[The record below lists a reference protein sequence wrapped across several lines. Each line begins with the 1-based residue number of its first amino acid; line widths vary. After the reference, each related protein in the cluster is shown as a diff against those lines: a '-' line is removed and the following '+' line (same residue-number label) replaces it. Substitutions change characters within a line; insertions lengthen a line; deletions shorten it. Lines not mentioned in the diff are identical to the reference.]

1 MARRTIQLRVIFL
14 IYLSDENYIPPV
26 ILLASIVLQIILLFS
41 FPISVDLSSLLG
53 LILILS
59 GISLVFVSFRFM
71 KKMKTTFIPDGTPEV
86 LISSGP
92 FKFSRN
98 PIYLGMLTILVGV
111 AFLMSSLSAI
121 IIAFVFGIII
131 NFTWI
136 AHEEKKLHE
145 LFSEDWENYSS
156 KVRRWI

>member
-1 MARRTIQLRVIFL
+1 MKITF
-14 IYLSDENYIPPV
+14 PPV
-26 ILLASIVLQIILLFS
+26 ILLASIVLQIILLFF

-71 KKMKTTFIPDGTPEV
+71 RKMKTTFIPDGTPEV

-98 PIYLGMLTILVGV
+98 PIYLGMLTVLVGV

>member
-1 MARRTIQLRVIFL
+1 MKITF
-14 IYLSDENYIPPV
+14 PPV

-59 GISLVFVSFRFM
+59 GISLVFVSLRFM
-71 KKMKTTFIPDGTPEV
+71 RKMKTTFIPDGTPEV

-98 PIYLGMLTILVGV
+98 PIYLGMLTVLVGV

>member
-1 MARRTIQLRVIFL
+1 MKITF
-14 IYLSDENYIPPV
+14 PPI
-26 ILLASIVLQIILLFS
+26 ILLASFVSQIILLFS

-71 KKMKTTFIPDGTPEV
+71 RKMKTTFIPDGTPEV
-86 LISSGP
+86 LISTGP

>member
-1 MARRTIQLRVIFL
+1 MKITF
-14 IYLSDENYIPPV
+14 PPF
-26 ILLASIVLQIILLFS
+26 ILLASIVLQIILLFF

-71 KKMKTTFIPDGTPEV
+71 RKMKTTFIPDGTPEV

-98 PIYLGMLTILVGV
+98 PIYLGMLTVLVGV

>member
-1 MARRTIQLRVIFL
+1 MKITF
-14 IYLSDENYIPPV
+14 PPV

-53 LILILS
+53 LLLILS
-59 GISLVFVSFRFM
+59 GISLVFVSIRCM
-71 KKMKTTFIPDGTPEV
+71 RKMKTTFIPGGTPEV

-111 AFLMSSLSAI
+111 AFFMSSLSANI
-121 IIAFVFGIII
+121 NAFVFGIII

>member
-1 MARRTIQLRVIFL
+1 MNITF
-14 IYLSDENYIPPV
+14 PPV

-41 FPISVDLSSLLG
+41 FPISVDMSSLLG

-59 GISLVFVSFRFM
+59 SISLVFVSFRFM
-71 KKMKTTFIPDGTPEV
+71 RKMKTTFIPDGTPEV

-98 PIYLGMLTILVGV
+98 PIYLGMLTILVGL

-121 IIAFVFGIII
+121 IIAIVFGTII

>member
-1 MARRTIQLRVIFL
+1 MKITF
-14 IYLSDENYIPPV
+14 PPV

-71 KKMKTTFIPDGTPEV
+71 RKMKTTFIPDGTPEI

-92 FKFSRN
+92 FRFSRN
-98 PIYLGMLTILVGV
+98 PIYLGMLSILVGA

>member
-1 MARRTIQLRVIFL
+1 MKITF
-14 IYLSDENYIPPV
+14 PPV

-41 FPISVDLSSLLG
+41 FPVSVDLSSLLG

-71 KKMKTTFIPDGTPEV
+71 RKMKTTFIPDGTPEV

-98 PIYLGMLTILVGV
+98 PIYLGMLTVLVGV

>member
-1 MARRTIQLRVIFL
+1 MKITF
-14 IYLSDENYIPPV
+14 PPV
-26 ILLASIVLQIILLFS
+26 ILLASIVLQIILLFF

-53 LILILS
+53 LILVLS

-71 KKMKTTFIPDGTPEV
+71 RKMKTTFIPDGTPEV

-98 PIYLGMLTILVGV
+98 PIYLGMLTILVGL

-156 KVRRWI
+156 KVRMWI

>member
-1 MARRTIQLRVIFL
+1 MKITF
-14 IYLSDENYIPPV
+14 PPV

-59 GISLVFVSFRFM
+59 GISLIFVSFRFM
-71 KKMKTTFIPDGTPEV
+71 RKMKTTFIPDGTPEV

-98 PIYLGMLTILVGV
+98 PIYLGMLTILVGA

>member
-1 MARRTIQLRVIFL
+1 MKITF
-14 IYLSDENYIPPV
+14 PPV

-71 KKMKTTFIPDGTPEV
+71 RKMKTTFIPDGTPEV

-98 PIYLGMLTILVGV
+98 PIYLGMLTVLVGV

-121 IIAFVFGIII
+121 IIAFVFWIII

>member
-1 MARRTIQLRVIFL
+1 MKITF
-14 IYLSDENYIPPV
+14 PPV
-26 ILLASIVLQIILLFS
+26 ILLASIVLQIILLFF

-71 KKMKTTFIPDGTPEV
+71 RKMKTTFIPDGTPEV

>member
-1 MARRTIQLRVIFL
+1 MCIRD
-14 IYLSDENYIPPV
+14 S
-26 ILLASIVLQIILLFS
+26 
-41 FPISVDLSSLLG
+41 PISVDLSSLLG

-71 KKMKTTFIPDGTPEV
+71 RKMKTTFIPDGTPEV

-98 PIYLGMLTILVGV
+98 PIYLGMLTVLVGV

-121 IIAFVFGIII
+121 IIAFVFGMII

>member
-1 MARRTIQLRVIFL
+1 MKITF
-14 IYLSDENYIPPV
+14 PPI
-26 ILLASIVLQIILLFS
+26 ILLASIVLQVILLFS
-41 FPISVDLSSLLG
+41 FPISIDLSFLLG
-53 LILILS
+53 LILIFS

-71 KKMKTTFIPDGTPEV
+71 RKMKTTFIPDGIPEV

-111 AFLMSSLSAI
+111 AFLMSSLSAM
-121 IIAFVFGIII
+121 IIAFVFGTII

-136 AHEEKKLHE
+136 AHEEKKLQE

>member
-1 MARRTIQLRVIFL
+1 MKITF
-14 IYLSDENYIPPV
+14 PPV

-41 FPISVDLSSLLG
+41 FPISVDMSSLLG

-71 KKMKTTFIPDGTPEV
+71 RKMKTTFIPDGTPEV

-98 PIYLGMLTILVGV
+98 PIYLGMLTVLVGV

>member
-1 MARRTIQLRVIFL
+1 MKITF
-14 IYLSDENYIPPV
+14 PPV

-71 KKMKTTFIPDGTPEV
+71 RKMKTTFIPDGTPEV

-98 PIYLGMLTILVGV
+98 PIYLGMLTILVGL

-121 IIAFVFGIII
+121 IIAIVFGTII

-156 KVRRWI
+156 KVKRWI

>member
-1 MARRTIQLRVIFL
+1 MKITF
-14 IYLSDENYIPPV
+14 PPV

-59 GISLVFVSFRFM
+59 GISLVFVSFRLM
-71 KKMKTTFIPDGTPEV
+71 RKMKTTFIPDGTPEV

-121 IIAFVFGIII
+121 IIAFVFGTII

>member
-1 MARRTIQLRVIFL
+1 MKITF
-14 IYLSDENYIPPV
+14 PPV

-71 KKMKTTFIPDGTPEV
+71 RKMKTTFIPDGTPEV

-98 PIYLGMLTILVGV
+98 PIYLGMLTVLVGV

-145 LFSEDWENYSS
+145 LFSKDWVIYSS
-156 KVRRWI
+156 IVRRWI

>member
-1 MARRTIQLRVIFL
+1 MKITF
-14 IYLSDENYIPPV
+14 PPI
-26 ILLASIVLQIILLFS
+26 ILLASIVLQVILLFS

-53 LILILS
+53 LILIFS
-59 GISLVFVSFRFM
+59 GVSLVVVSLRFM
-71 KKMKTTFIPDGTPEV
+71 RKMKTTFIPDGTPEV

-98 PIYLGMLTILVGV
+98 PIYLGMLTILLGV
-111 AFLMSSLSAI
+111 AFLMSSLSAM
-121 IIAFVFGIII
+121 IIAFVFGTII

-136 AHEEKKLHE
+136 AHEEKKLQE

>member
-1 MARRTIQLRVIFL
+1 MKITF
-14 IYLSDENYIPPV
+14 PPV

-59 GISLVFVSFRFM
+59 GISLVFVSLRFM
-71 KKMKTTFIPDGTPEV
+71 RKMKTTFIPDGTPEV

-98 PIYLGMLTILVGV
+98 PIYLGMLTILVGL

-121 IIAFVFGIII
+121 IIAIVFGAII

>member
-1 MARRTIQLRVIFL
+1 MKITF
-14 IYLSDENYIPPV
+14 PPV

-71 KKMKTTFIPDGTPEV
+71 RKMKTTFIPDGTPEV

-98 PIYLGMLTILVGV
+98 PIYLGMLTVLVGV

-121 IIAFVFGIII
+121 IIAIVFGIII

>member
-1 MARRTIQLRVIFL
+1 MKITF
-14 IYLSDENYIPPV
+14 PPV
-26 ILLASIVLQIILLFS
+26 ILLVSIVLQIILLFS

-53 LILILS
+53 LILFLS

-71 KKMKTTFIPDGTPEV
+71 RKMKTTFIPDGTPEV

>member
-1 MARRTIQLRVIFL
+1 MKITF
-14 IYLSDENYIPPV
+14 PPV
-26 ILLASIVLQIILLFS
+26 ILLASIVLQITLLFS

-71 KKMKTTFIPDGTPEV
+71 RKMKTTFIPDGTPEV

-121 IIAFVFGIII
+121 IVAFVFGIII

>member
-1 MARRTIQLRVIFL
+1 MKITF
-14 IYLSDENYIPPV
+14 PPV

-71 KKMKTTFIPDGTPEV
+71 RKMKTTFIPDGTPEV

-92 FKFSRN
+92 FRFSRN

-121 IIAFVFGIII
+121 IIAFVFGTII

-145 LFSEDWENYSS
+145 LFSEDWENYSA

>member
-1 MARRTIQLRVIFL
+1 MKITF
-14 IYLSDENYIPPV
+14 PPI
-26 ILLASIVLQIILLFS
+26 ILLASFVSQIILLFS
-41 FPISVDLSSLLG
+41 FPISIDLSSLLG
-53 LILILS
+53 LILVIS
-59 GISLVFVSFRFM
+59 GLSLVFVSFRFM
-71 KKMKTTFIPDGTPEV
+71 RKMKTTFIPDGTPEV

-98 PIYLGMLTILVGV
+98 PIYLGMLTILVGI

>member
-1 MARRTIQLRVIFL
+1 MR
-14 IYLSDENYIPPV
+14 
-26 ILLASIVLQIILLFS
+26 
-41 FPISVDLSSLLG
+41 
-53 LILILS
+53 
-59 GISLVFVSFRFM
+59 
-71 KKMKTTFIPDGTPEV
+71 KMKTTFIPDGTPEV

-98 PIYLGMLTILVGV
+98 PIYLGMLTVLVGV

>member
-1 MARRTIQLRVIFL
+1 MKITF
-14 IYLSDENYIPPV
+14 PPV
-26 ILLASIVLQIILLFS
+26 ILLASIVLQI
-41 FPISVDLSSLLG
+41 
-53 LILILS
+53 ILILS

-71 KKMKTTFIPDGTPEV
+71 RKMKTTFIPDGTPEV

-98 PIYLGMLTILVGV
+98 PIYLGMLTVLVGV

-121 IIAFVFGIII
+121 IIAYVFGIII

-136 AHEEKKLHE
+136 AHEEKKLQE

>member
-1 MARRTIQLRVIFL
+1 MKITF
-14 IYLSDENYIPPV
+14 PPV
-26 ILLASIVLQIILLFS
+26 ILLASIVLQLILLFS

-71 KKMKTTFIPDGTPEV
+71 RKMKTTFIPDGTPEV

-98 PIYLGMLTILVGV
+98 PIYLGMLTVLVGV

>member
-1 MARRTIQLRVIFL
+1 MR
-14 IYLSDENYIPPV
+14 
-26 ILLASIVLQIILLFS
+26 
-41 FPISVDLSSLLG
+41 
-53 LILILS
+53 
-59 GISLVFVSFRFM
+59 
-71 KKMKTTFIPDGTPEV
+71 KMKTTFIPDGTPEV

-121 IIAFVFGIII
+121 IIALVFGIII

-145 LFSEDWENYSS
+145 LF
-156 KVRRWI
+156 

>member
-1 MARRTIQLRVIFL
+1 MKISF
-14 IYLSDENYIPPV
+14 PPV
-26 ILLASIVLQIILLFS
+26 ILLASIILQLLLLFT
-41 FPISVDLSSLLG
+41 FPVSTDLSSLLG
-53 LILILS
+53 LIFLLA
-59 GISLVFVSFRFM
+59 GVFLVFFSFRFM
-71 KKMKTTFIPDGTPEV
+71 RKMETTFIPDGTPEV

-98 PIYLGMLTILVGV
+98 PIYLGMLTVLVGV

>member
-1 MARRTIQLRVIFL
+1 MR
-14 IYLSDENYIPPV
+14 
-26 ILLASIVLQIILLFS
+26 
-41 FPISVDLSSLLG
+41 
-53 LILILS
+53 
-59 GISLVFVSFRFM
+59 
-71 KKMKTTFIPDGTPEV
+71 KMKTTFIPDGTPEV
-86 LISSGP
+86 LISTGP

>member
-1 MARRTIQLRVIFL
+1 MKITF
-14 IYLSDENYIPPV
+14 PPV
-26 ILLASIVLQIILLFS
+26 ILLVSIVLQIILLFS

-71 KKMKTTFIPDGTPEV
+71 RKMKTTFIPDGTPEV

-98 PIYLGMLTILVGV
+98 PIYLGMLTILVGI

-145 LFSEDWENYSS
+145 LFSEDWKNYSS

>member
-1 MARRTIQLRVIFL
+1 MKITF
-14 IYLSDENYIPPV
+14 PPV

-41 FPISVDLSSLLG
+41 FPISVDMSSLLG

-71 KKMKTTFIPDGTPEV
+71 RKMKTTFIPNGTPEV

-121 IIAFVFGIII
+121 IIAIVFGIII

>member
-1 MARRTIQLRVIFL
+1 MKITF
-14 IYLSDENYIPPV
+14 PPV

-71 KKMKTTFIPDGTPEV
+71 RKMKTTFIPDGTPEV

-145 LFSEDWENYSS
+145 LFSEDWKNYSS

>member
-1 MARRTIQLRVIFL
+1 MKITF
-14 IYLSDENYIPPV
+14 PPV

-71 KKMKTTFIPDGTPEV
+71 RKMKTTFIPDGTPEV

-98 PIYLGMLTILVGV
+98 PIYLGMLTILVGA